1 MESYPLPTILFILA
15 VFSATTQT
23 AHYVKP
29 SSLISCPGQ
38 PCLTLDQYNQQTET
52 YFTTGS
58 TFVFL
63 AGNHIINTTVNLTSI
78 SEITLRGE
86 KNTQV
91 NIVCLNEFST
101 LIQNVSHLSI
111 DGLVFL
117 SGNTTIGTVAL
128 RIIDSN
134 GVWIHN
140 VGFQGNYSFS
150 KPFSGLHITSSDTIT
165 VTSCSF
171 EGNTADNGGAIYVT
185 AESNLTLNASTFIG
199 NNATRHGG
207 AIYASGS
214 NLTLSD
220 NMFSGNTAGNG
231 GAMYVTAESNVTI
244 SDNAFT
250 HNRAFGNGGAM
261 YSEDSI
267 VSISGS
273 TKNSSILSSG
283 GYCRTC
289 DMITTIPKSIPYE
302 EVIMELNEALCAT
315 HFTNNTA
322 TRYGGAMSIY
332 NSTVLFSG
340 SVIMFRYNSAHT
352 NGGAMHIHR
361 KSSIAIN
368 SHHLFF
374 TSNKAHYRGGGFHI
388 VYSNFRAEVGNI
400 YFLLN
405 SAENGGGIYFDH
417 ASEMLSGKSYFI
429 ANRAES
435 SNIKTKSVRGGAI
448 ITSGSFNLTGS
459 ALLAEN
465 TAKYGGAIYT
475 YGNFSISGD
484 VRFINNTAIEGGAIA
499 IVDSKRTSRESR
511 VNAVVF
517 INNTAFSAGGG
528 IWVGEYYRST
538 SRLYK
543 NPVIIQSA
551 KFTSNTAGSCGSALY
566 TYRVENIYLED
577 IHAVLNVNSALCI
590 TESSVNFC
598 GKTNIFNNSGTL
610 GGGIKITSKNTL
622 LHFKGSTVL
631 YGNKAGLGGAIYSPF
646 GTKLT
651 FSGDTLF
658 SHNTADTNGGA
669 IYSVNTNITFDLNS
683 VLSFKWNTAENGG
696 AMYLTS
702 ASFLTFNRIVNISI
716 SYNHATKYGG
726 GIYNEDIASAAQ
738 CSFKRSEIVKLSELP
753 YCFIRFTYPIN
764 NYKKYNSTLML
775 SQNNSAGRNGSL
787 IHGGLLDRCQVETIS
802 SLINIPEYF
811 FKIQKAYREIT
822 SQPYQ
827 LCFCRKTIHRIT
839 CSHLKSIEIFP
850 GQRFDLSLMAFD
862 QTKTSVTTEITVVSA
877 TSRLNSDQSSQTL
890 EPECSK
896 LWYNLYS
903 TQDTDQLILYP
914 DGPCRDTGLARA
926 VVNVTFRPCPDGF
939 MKSGENCVC
948 EGILNEYN
956 ASCTINDNATISR
969 QAGSS
974 FWVQGWYEN
983 GIYQGLIHYKTCPR
997 DYCKRVKVTLPLENP
1012 DTQCDLNRSGL
1023 LCGECATNHSL
1034 MLGSSR
1040 CHDCSNT
1047 YLALLLPFAAAGI
1060 ALTVSLIFLRLTVA
1074 TGMINSIILY
1084 SNIVQV
1090 NRKLFFPANQIN
1102 ILTIFIAWM
1111 NLDLGFETCFFHG
1124 LDEYLQTWL
1133 QLVFPLYIWIILG
1146 SIIFTSRYSITMSK
1160 LTGSNPVAV
1169 LATLL
1174 LMSYTKVLKIIVEV
1188 YSSVRLEYPNNET
1201 VSVWLKDA
1209 NVPYL
1214 QSKHLLLTVVVTL
1227 ILIFAFLP
1235 YTLLLLLGY
1244 KTYRL
1249 SGRRYYR
1256 LLRRLRPLLESY
1268 YGPYETHTRYWTGF
1282 LLLVRCTLYIVFSF
1296 NSFGGER
1303 KSLLAIVIVF
1313 MGVTIAP
1320 WLSIKIYKRFIV
1332 NVIEASIYLNLVILS
1347 AATLADVNSPAL
1359 VYSLVGVTLATL
1371 IGIMVYHF
1379 HISYITRRAFWQ
1391 RIKTKVISHFKN
1403 KPKETEIIDP
1413 TVGTGLSSHDPTK
1426 LVTKTHIDLREPL
1439 LDD

>member
-1 MESYPLPTILFILA
+1 MLKMQNLNPLQAILILQIA
-15 VFSATTQT
+15 VFSASIQ
-23 AHYVKP
+23 AIHYVKP

-63 AGNHIINTTVNLTSI
+63 AGNHTINTTVNLTSI

-86 KNTQV
+86 RNSQV
-91 NIVCLNEFST
+91 NILCLNRFGF
-101 LIQNVSHLSI
+101 LIQNVSNLSI
-111 DGLVFL
+111 EGLMFL
-117 SGNTTIGTVAL
+117 SGNTTVAL
-128 RIIDSN
+128 KIIDSN

-140 VGFQGNYSFS
+140 VAFQGSYSFI
-150 KPFSGLHITSSDTIT
+150 KTFTGLHITSSDTIT

-171 EGNTADNGGAIYVT
+171 EGNAADNGGAIYVT
-185 AESNLTLNASTFIG
+185 TESNLTLNASRFIG
-199 NNATRHGG
+199 NNATRDGG

-220 NMFSGNTAGNG
+220 NMFSGNTARNG

-250 HNRAFGNGGAM
+250 HNRAVGDGGAM

-273 TKNSSILSSG
+273 TKNSSILSSE

-322 TRYGGAMSIY
+322 KNGGAMSIE
-332 NSTVLFSG
+332 NSTVLLSG
-340 SVIMFRYNSAHT
+340 SVIMFRCNIAD
-352 NGGAMHIHR
+352 NGGAMYISLR
-361 KSSIAIN
+361 SSVISNAYN
-368 SHHLFF
+368 LFF
-374 TSNKAHYRGGGFHI
+374 NSNKAYYSGGGFQMAF
-388 VYSNFRAEVGNI
+388 SNFHTEVGNM
-400 YFLLN
+400 YFLHN
-405 SAENGGGIYFDH
+405 SAKVGGGGINADNF
-417 ASEMLSGKSYFI
+417 LLLFSGNSYFI
-429 ANRAES
+429 ANIAG
-435 SNIKTKSVRGGAI
+435 SVGGAVYSTGSFTITASAIFIENTAILGGAI
-448 ITSGSFNLTGS
+448 NSVS
-459 ALLAEN
+459 
-465 TAKYGGAIYT
+465 
-475 YGNFSISGD
+475 GNFSVSGD
-484 VRFINNTAIEGGAIA
+484 IKFVNNTARNCGGMILGYGGNIRLNDVSAIGN
-499 IVDSKRTSRESR
+499 S
-511 VNAVVF
+511 
-517 INNTAFSAGGG
+517 
-528 IWVGEYYRST
+528 
-538 SRLYK
+538 
-543 NPVIIQSA
+543 
-551 KFTSNTAGSCGSALY
+551 
-566 TYRVENIYLED
+566 
-577 IHAVLNVNSALCI
+577 NSALCI
-590 TESSVNFC
+590 LQSSVIFSGIINISNNT
-598 GKTNIFNNSGTL
+598 GKE
-610 GGGIKITSKNTL
+610 GGGIKVTTKNTQL
-622 LHFKGSTVL
+622 YFKGSTVL
-631 YGNKAGLGGAIYSPF
+631 YGNKAGLGGAIYSQF
-646 GTKLT
+646 EIELT

-658 SHNTADTNGGA
+658 SQNRADTNGGA
-669 IYSVNTNITFDLNS
+669 LYSANTNIIFDRNS

-702 ASFLTFNRIVNISI
+702 ASFLTFKRGVNIFM

-726 GIYNEDIASAAQ
+726 GIYNEDIATASE
-738 CSFKRSEIVKLSELP
+738 CSFKPFEVSTLP
-753 YCFIRFTYPIN
+753 LTPCFIRFNYIIPNYLTPIF
-764 NYKKYNSTLML
+764 SL
-775 SQNNSAGRNGSL
+775 NNSADVSGNFL
-787 IHGGLLDRCQVETIS
+787 HGGLLDRCQLEPLPYYTI
-802 SLINIPEYF
+802 INPHELF
-811 FKIQKAYREIT
+811 FPNNGEIT
-822 SQPYQ
+822 SEPYQ
-827 LCFCRKTIHRIT
+827 LCFCEKARQSNCTE
-839 CSHLKSIEIFP
+839 LKNIEIYP
-850 GQRFDLSLMAFD
+850 GQKFYVSLMALD
-862 QTKTSVTTEITVVSA
+862 QTTTSVITTITALSA
-877 TSRLNSDQSSQTL
+877 TSRLNSYQSSQTL
-890 EPECSK
+890 EPKCSK

-914 DGPCRDTGLARA
+914 DGPCRDTGVARA
-926 VVNVTFRPCPDGF
+926 VVNVTFRQCPDGF

-948 EGILNEYN
+948 EEILNEYN

-974 FWVQGWYEN
+974 FWVQGWYKN
-983 GIYQGLIHYKTCPR
+983 GTYKGLIHYKTCPR
-997 DYCKRVKVTLPLENP
+997 DYCKRGEVTISLENP

-1040 CHDCSNT
+1040 CKKCSNA
-1047 YLALLLPFAAAGI
+1047 YLTLLLPFALMGI

-1084 SNIVQV
+1084 ANIVQV
-1090 NRKLFFPANQIN
+1090 NRKLFFRANKFN

-1111 NLDLGFETCFFHG
+1111 NLDLGFETCFFNG

-1174 LMSYTKVLKIIVEV
+1174 LMSYTKILKIIVEV
-1188 YSSVRLEYPNNET
+1188 YSSVHLEYPNDKT

-1235 YTLLLLLGY
+1235 FTLLLLLGY
-1244 KTYRL
+1244 KTYHF
-1249 SGRRYYR
+1249 SGRRYNH

-1282 LLLVRCTLYIVFSF
+1282 LLLVRCALYIVFSF
-1296 NSFGGER
+1296 NSLGGER

-1320 WLSIKIYKRFIV
+1320 WLKVKIYKKFIV
-1332 NVIEASIYLNLVILS
+1332 NVIEASIYLNLVVLS
-1347 AATLADVNSPAL
+1347 VATLADMNSPAL
-1359 VYSLVGVTLATL
+1359 VYSLVGMTLATL

-1379 HISYITRRAFWQ
+1379 HICYVTRTAFWQ
-1391 RIKTKVISHFKN
+1391 RIETKVKSHFKN
-1403 KPKETEIIDP
+1403 KPKETDIVDL
-1413 TVGTGLSSHDPTK
+1413 TAGTGFSSHDPTK